1 MKGTQM
7 ENQAKLG
14 AALLG
19 GYVLGRTKKG
29 GFALRLAT
37 RMFLSGSQ
45 TDPKELARDNAMRLL
60 DSDIVEQLRGQIMEA
75 AKAAANARVEAL
87 ASNLTQ
93 RAEALKTGSEAADK
107 AAETA
112 TQSVG
117 DVTDTVKGVT
127 KTDQKDED
135 KEESDEQDEPE
146 DQEAEDEGEEPEG
159 EAEGADEG
167 DAEDSEADEGDGS
180 GDDDEPE
187 DGADEEDEVDD
198 DDYSEEEKQER
209 IKELKRKRIGTLRN
223 IAVDL
228 GFDADEMG
236 DIDDKTEVIEFI
248 LEAEEE
254 DRQKGKS

>member
-7 ENQAKLG
+7 ENQARLG

-45 TDPKELARDNAMRLL
+45 TDPKQLARDNVMRLL
-60 DSDIVEQLRGQIMEA
+60 DSDIVEQLRGQITEA
-75 AKAAANARVEAL
+75 ARAAADARVQSFAD
-87 ASNLTQ
+87 NLTQ
-93 RAEALKTGSEAADK
+93 RTEALKAGPQAAGD
-107 AAETA
+107 AAEK
-112 TQSVG
+112 G
-117 DVTDTVKGVT
+117 TDTVKGVT
-127 KTDQKDED
+127 DQVTGTGKDQKEEEPDE
-135 KEESDEQDEPE
+135 EPDEQDADAESGSGPDAEADEADQAEEGEEDEGDESSDEPDDDE
-146 DQEAEDEGEEPEG
+146 GEEDEGE
-159 EAEGADEG
+159 
-167 DAEDSEADEGDGS
+167 
-180 GDDDEPE
+180 
-187 DGADEEDEVDD
+187 VD

-236 DIDDKTEVIEFI
+236 DLDDKTEVIEFI

-254 DRQKGKS
+254 DRQKGKGKD